1 MENISWADFKKIDL
15 RAGTIT
21 HAEIFEEARVP
32 AYKLWI
38 DFGDNLGTKKSSAQI
53 TNYPPAEVVGKQIIA
68 VTNLEPKQV
77 ANFMSEVLVTGF
89 VLPDKTILGISDQTV
104 PDGSRLA

>member
-1 MENISWADFKKIDL
+1 MTITWNDFERVDL

-21 HAEIFEEARVP
+21 KAEVFPEARQL

-38 DFGDNLGTKKSSAQI
+38 DFGPELGIKKSSAQV
-53 TNYPPAEVVGKQIIA
+53 TNYTLEDLPGKQ
-68 VTNLEPKQV
+68 VLCVVNFEPKQV

-89 VLPDKTILGISDQTV
+89 VLPDQTSLCVSDSKV
-104 PDGSRLA
+104 PNGSRLS

>member
-1 MENISWADFKKIDL
+1 MNTISWNDFSRVDM

-21 HAEIFEEARVP
+21 KAEVFKEAKIP

-38 DFGDNLGTKKSSAQI
+38 DLGSELGIKKSSAQI
-53 TNYPPAEVVGKQIIA
+53 TNYTPEALIGQQVLCVI
-68 VTNLEPKQV
+68 NFEPKQV

-89 VLPDKTILGISDQTV
+89 VLPDKTILAMSQANV
-104 PDGSRLA
+104 PNGTKLS